1 MLPAP
6 QEKTVIKGKVT
17 DSKGS
22 PYPGVTVR
30 IKGTNIGV
38 VSDND
43 GHYEL
48 TLPAGTDPNT
58 GYFLSSVCFR
68 RKQNIQ
74 ANVS

>member
-1 MLPAP
+1 M
-6 QEKTVIKGKVT
+6 IKGKVT

-22 PYPGVTVR
+22 PLPGVTVR

-48 TLPAGTDPNT
+48 TLPAGTDPT
-58 GYFLSSVCFR
+58 LIFLSSVCFR